1 VRARLAADEHVDGA
15 NAHLCVPYDRPRYDR
30 VDRLTMDAHDS
41 PLPMSDPRGDEL
53 RALLA
58 AIVDS
63 SDDAIVSKTLDGI
76 ITSWNR
82 GAERLFGYTAAE
94 AVGRHI
100 FLIIPEDLRAEEED
114 VLACIRRGERIDH
127 FETVRQ
133 AKDGRRVP
141 VSLTVSPVQDANG
154 NIIGASK
161 VARDI
166 TERQPSE
173 ALRARLAAIVDCSDD
188 AIVSKGVDGVITSW
202 NRGAERLFGYTE
214 AEAVGRH
221 IFLII
226 PEDRR
231 VEEEDVLARLRRGER
246 IDHFETVRQTKDG
259 RRVPISLTVSPL
271 KDSHGNIIGAS
282 KVARDISER
291 RLAEEALKRAHEELE
306 ERVRDRTAELSKAND
321 SLRVEMAERHRVER
335 ERLQLLTH
343 LVLAQEDERRR
354 IARELH
360 DQLGQQLTALRLT
373 LEMLKSHAV
382 EGTEVRVQVETLEQ
396 LALQLDED
404 VGFRVWELRPTVL
417 KELGLRA
424 ALTSYVRKWS
434 EHFGIPAR
442 LHTSRSTDDPLTS
455 ELETMVYR
463 LAQEA
468 LNNVAKH
475 ARADHVDVVLERG
488 SENLS
493 LIVEDNGVGFDP
505 SNLETVGGGLGLI
518 GMRERAALVGAHL
531 QIESTPGRGT
541 TVIVRAPAAAPA
553 IETA

>member
-1 VRARLAADEHVDGA
+1 
-15 NAHLCVPYDRPRYDR
+15 
-30 VDRLTMDAHDS
+30 
-41 PLPMSDPRGDEL
+41 MSDPRGDEL